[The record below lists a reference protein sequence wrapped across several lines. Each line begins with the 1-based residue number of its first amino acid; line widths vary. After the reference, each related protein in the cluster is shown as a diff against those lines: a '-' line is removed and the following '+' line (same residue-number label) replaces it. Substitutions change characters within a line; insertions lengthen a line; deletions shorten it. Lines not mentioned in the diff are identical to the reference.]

1 MMARAAAFNLEDL
14 DPPLTP
20 AEFRRLARL
29 SARLPLTWIA
39 TPRRRRLL
47 VVALAAPGFLLLWTT
62 PLHRNL
68 GLLVAGLILFLA
80 ALLFRRV
87 TERVFVRAE
96 AADLWPPPLSS
107 PKESRHA

>member
-1 MMARAAAFNLEDL
+1 MMIGAPVHDIEGL

-20 AEFRRLARL
+20 AEFRRLAVL
-29 SARLPLTWIA
+29 SARLPLTWTA
-39 TPRRRRLL
+39 TSRRRRLL

-68 GLLVAGLILFLA
+68 SVLAAGLVLFLA

-87 TERVFVRAE
+87 TEHVFVRAE
-96 AADLWPPPLSS
+96 AAELWPPSISS
-107 PKESRHA
+107 PKESGHA